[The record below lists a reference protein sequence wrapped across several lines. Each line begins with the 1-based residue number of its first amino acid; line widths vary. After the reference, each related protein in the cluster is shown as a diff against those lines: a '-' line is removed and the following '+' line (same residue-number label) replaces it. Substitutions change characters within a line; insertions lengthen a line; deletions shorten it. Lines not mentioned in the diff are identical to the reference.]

1 VVNLPLLLLAA
12 AENVPQINSRK
23 FWGSSMQ
30 AIVFQL
36 YEHIIELMGILY
48 WGLGVVLLP
57 LGPQAGPEVVCCS
70 SI

>member
-1 VVNLPLLLLAA
+1 
-12 AENVPQINSRK
+12 
-23 FWGSSMQ
+23 MQ

-36 YEHIIELMGILY
+36 NERIVELMGILY

-57 LGPQAGPEVVCCS
+57 LGPQAGPEAVCCS